1 MFVTNSRILY
11 FHGRVGLLQE
21 RVDVAIGVVEG
32 GVVDGV
38 HDDVHQLGIRLAGR
52 RRPYVPCRDTTH
64 IGRSESQ

>member
-11 FHGRVGLLQE
+11 FHDRGGLLQQ
-21 RVDVAIGVVEG
+21 RLDVAIRVVEG

-52 RRPYVPCRDTTH
+52 RRAIKPYRDTTRT
-64 IGRSESQ
+64 GRSELQ